1 MSAERLIIVLTGA
14 IGLAGAAWKLFVEV
28 DAWLRNRRHQPKLP
42 LHRSS
47 EATCSQDANDE
58 GNLAESEGF
67 EPPIPLRVLLISNQ
81 VPSAAR
87 PALQNRSTV

>member
-42 LHRSS
+42 PSS
-47 EATCSQDANDE
+47 K
-58 GNLAESEGF
+58 
-67 EPPIPLRVLLISNQ
+67 
-81 VPSAAR
+81 
-87 PALQNRSTV
+87 